1 MVAGIFRRSHFCNV
15 AGLWL
20 ISTGPH
26 SPPPLFAVWKIT
38 ACFSTL
44 SQSRAASPDE
54 KTAVSQLHDFSA
66 RIPMGFLSRFLD
78 MPSFNGATNALL
90 VELALPELT
99 ELQRSQLKGRVVE
112 LFQTHRSSNGS
123 VEVALTELNQTPRIF
138 QLNMLALAMKDLG
151 YPLPFKK
158 EKIQK
163 IKNPFDPS
171 HADEYAMRAVARRL
185 KWQYG
190 VEVWIAEES
199 ITFDSW

>member
-1 MVAGIFRRSHFCNV
+1 
-15 AGLWL
+15 
-20 ISTGPH
+20 
-26 SPPPLFAVWKIT
+26 
-38 ACFSTL
+38 
-44 SQSRAASPDE
+44 
-54 KTAVSQLHDFSA
+54 
-66 RIPMGFLSRFLD
+66 MGFLSRFLD

-90 VELALPELT
+90 VELSLPELT
-99 ELQRSQLKGRVVE
+99 ESQRSQLKGRVIEV
-112 LFQTHRSSNGS
+112 FRTHRSSDGS
-123 VEVALTELNQTPRIF
+123 LEVALIELNQTPRVF